1 MIAGIGYHVNCADA
15 GMFLKLGDCVGNHR
29 IAAQRFQDLVLSE
42 LRPAALARRGDE
54 DDYAGGMI
62 YDNAPRGRYWK

>member
-15 GMFLKLGDCVGNHR
+15 GMFLKFGDCVGNHR

-42 LRPAALARRGDE
+42 LRPVALARRGDE
-54 DDYAGGMI
+54 DDNAGGMI
-62 YDNAPRGRYWK
+62 FDSAPRGRYWK